1 MGFADMRSAWWHCC
15 FVTSVGV
22 EDNGTPVLFSSFPI
36 FVSARGPR
44 RKRLCS
50 QTRTHLLPD
59 ASVSAPRRER
69 IWDEARLHIVP
80 RSLTSI
86 GEGGKEGCSKFRK
99 SRLVERRQRPLKGR
113 AFKIEISKVS
123 GSALI
128 AEICTDPHNRL
139 LRRQHCSSLCL
150 QSEGHE
156 HVANM
161 TNALGHDFVGSSVL
175 VRHNIRPP
183 HFASKVSYSAS
194 PQASAKCSRDAPC
207 SDAALACY
215 LLKNEPNFFG
225 ILNTLSYRA

>member
-1 MGFADMRSAWWHCC
+1 M
-15 FVTSVGV
+15 TSVGV
-22 EDNGTPVLFSSFPI
+22 EDNGTPALFSSFPI

-50 QTRTHLLPD
+50 QMRACLGRGT
-59 ASVSAPRRER
+59 SAHRPAFADKYRGRGKGRVFKIQKIKVGRE
-69 IWDEARLHIVP
+69 A
-80 RSLTSI
+80 TA
-86 GEGGKEGCSKFRK
+86 
-99 SRLVERRQRPLKGR
+99 PLKGR

-123 GSALI
+123 GSALV

-139 LRRQHCSSLCL
+139 LRRQHCSSLCS

-161 TNALGHDFVGSSVL
+161 TNALGHDFVGFSVL

-215 LLKNEPNFFG
+215 LLKNEPKFSL

>member
-1 MGFADMRSAWWHCC
+1 MVRPSFSLHSL
-15 FVTSVGV
+15 FLSVHAG
-22 EDNGTPVLFSSFPI
+22 
-36 FVSARGPR
+36 
-44 RKRLCS
+44 
-50 QTRTHLLPD
+50 PD

-69 IWDEARLHIVP
+69 LCSQTRARLG
-80 RSLTSI
+80 RGTSAHRPAFADKYRGR
-86 GEGGKEGCSKFRK
+86 GEGGCSKFRK

-123 GSALI
+123 GSALV

-161 TNALGHDFVGSSVL
+161 ASALGHNFVGFSVL

-215 LLKNEPNFFG
+215 LLKNEPKFFW

>member
-1 MGFADMRSAWWHCC
+1 MVRPSFSLHSL
-15 FVTSVGV
+15 FLSVHAG
-22 EDNGTPVLFSSFPI
+22 
-36 FVSARGPR
+36 
-44 RKRLCS
+44 
-50 QTRTHLLPD
+50 PD

-69 IWDEARLHIVP
+69 ASSQTRAHLG
-80 RSLTSI
+80 RGTSAHRPAFADKYRGR
-86 GEGGKEGCSKFRK
+86 GEGGCSKSRK
-99 SRLVERRQRPLKGR
+99 IKIGREATAPLKGR
-113 AFKIEISKVS
+113 AFKIEISKVR
-123 GSALI
+123 GSALV

-161 TNALGHDFVGSSVL
+161 TNALGHDFVGFSVL

-207 SDAALACY
+207 SDAACNDAALACY
-215 LLKNEPNFFG
+215 LLKNEPKFFW

>member
-1 MGFADMRSAWWHCC
+1 MVGFADVRSAWWHCC

-59 ASVSAPRRER
+59 ASVSGTR
-69 IWDEARLHIVP
+69 RLHTVP

-86 GEGGKEGCSKFRK
+86 GEGGREGVQNSEK

-123 GSALI
+123 GSALV

-161 TNALGHDFVGSSVL
+161 TNALGHNFVGFSVL

-194 PQASAKCSRDAPC
+194 PQTSAKCSRDTPCSVAPC

-215 LLKNEPNFFG
+215 LLKNEPKSFW

>member
-1 MGFADMRSAWWHCC
+1 MVR
-15 FVTSVGV
+15 
-22 EDNGTPVLFSSFPI
+22 PSFPLHSL
-36 FVSARGPR
+36 FLSVHAG
-44 RKRLCS
+44 
-50 QTRTHLLPD
+50 PD

-69 IWDEARLHIVP
+69 VWDEMRARLG
-80 RSLTSI
+80 RGTSAHRPAFADKYRGR
-86 GEGGKEGCSKFRK
+86 GEVGCSKFRK
-99 SRLVERRQRPLKGR
+99 IKVGREATAPLKGR

-123 GSALI
+123 GSALV

-161 TNALGHDFVGSSVL
+161 ASALGHNFVGFSVL

-215 LLKNEPNFFG
+215 LLKNEPKFSW
-225 ILNTLSYRA
+225 ILNTPPYRA

>member
-1 MGFADMRSAWWHCC
+1 MVRPSFSLHSL
-15 FVTSVGV
+15 FLSVHAG
-22 EDNGTPVLFSSFPI
+22 
-36 FVSARGPR
+36 
-44 RKRLCS
+44 
-50 QTRTHLLPD
+50 PD

-69 IWDEARLHIVP
+69 ASSQTRAHLG
-80 RSLTSI
+80 RGTSAHRPAFADKYR
-86 GEGGKEGCSKFRK
+86 GTGGCSKSRK
-99 SRLVERRQRPLKGR
+99 IKVGKEAIAPLKGR

-123 GSALI
+123 GSALV

-161 TNALGHDFVGSSVL
+161 TNALGHNFVGFSVL

-194 PQASAKCSRDAPC
+194 PQTSAKCSRDTPCSVAPC

-215 LLKNEPNFFG
+215 LLKNEPKFFW

>member
-1 MGFADMRSAWWHCC
+1 MVRPSFSLHSL
-15 FVTSVGV
+15 FLSVHAGP
-22 EDNGTPVLFSSFPI
+22 DAT
-36 FVSARGPR
+36 VSAPR
-44 RKRLCS
+44 CERVCS
-50 QTRTHLLPD
+50 QTR
-59 ASVSAPRRER
+59 
-69 IWDEARLHIVP
+69 ARLG
-80 RSLTSI
+80 RGTSAHRPAFADKYR
-86 GEGGKEGCSKFRK
+86 GRGGREGVQNSIKIKVGREATA
-99 SRLVERRQRPLKGR
+99 PLKGR

-123 GSALI
+123 YSALV
-128 AEICTDPHNRL
+128 AEIYTDPHNRL

-156 HVANM
+156 HVANK
-161 TNALGHDFVGSSVL
+161 TNALGHNFVGFSVL

-215 LLKNEPNFFG
+215 LLKNEPKFFL

>member
-1 MGFADMRSAWWHCC
+1 MVRPS
-15 FVTSVGV
+15 
-22 EDNGTPVLFSSFPI
+22 FSSHSLFLS
-36 FVSARGPR
+36 VHAG
-44 RKRLCS
+44 
-50 QTRTHLLPD
+50 PD

-69 IWDEARLHIVP
+69 ICSQTRACLGRGTSAHRPAFADKYRGRGKGRVFKIQKIKVGREA
-80 RSLTSI
+80 TA
-86 GEGGKEGCSKFRK
+86 
-99 SRLVERRQRPLKGR
+99 PLKGR

-123 GSALI
+123 GSALV

-150 QSEGHE
+150 QGEGHE

-161 TNALGHDFVGSSVL
+161 ASALGHNFVGFSVL

-215 LLKNEPNFFG
+215 LLKNEPKFFW

>member
-1 MGFADMRSAWWHCC
+1 MVRPSFSLHSL
-15 FVTSVGV
+15 FLSVHAG
-22 EDNGTPVLFSSFPI
+22 
-36 FVSARGPR
+36 
-44 RKRLCS
+44 
-50 QTRTHLLPD
+50 PD
-59 ASVSAPRRER
+59 ANVSAPRRER
-69 IWDEARLHIVP
+69 VWDEARLHTVP

-99 SRLVERRQRPLKGR
+99 IKVGREATAPLKGR

-123 GSALI
+123 GSALV
-128 AEICTDPHNRL
+128 AEICTDPYNRL

-161 TNALGHDFVGSSVL
+161 ANALGHDFVGFSVL

-194 PQASAKCSRDAPC
+194 PQASAKCSRDALC
-207 SDAALACY
+207 NDAALACY
-215 LLKNEPNFFG
+215 LLKNEPKFFW
-225 ILNTLSYRA
+225 ILNILSYRA